1 MTQALKR
8 RVKALEAKAQPHPKH
23 VYLSV
28 LLAYTGAARAAR
40 KDPAA
45 AQEARRLRGKLEELA
60 AQLEGQ
66 P

>member
-28 LLAYTGAARAAR
+28 LLAYTTQG
-40 KDPAA
+40 
-45 AQEARRLRGKLEELA
+45 RRG
-60 AQLEGQ
+60 QLEKTPQRRRKPAGCAASWKSWRRS
-66 P
+66 